1 MAPRSRLLDLETEDV
16 LFVYGDCISV
26 ATHAIVFWPIF
37 FLAAAML
44 LHLVAPFPHAAAV
57 CAGLYGAYC
66 FFLDRAALPTSSKS
80 SSLPSPAAPSHSSTR
95 RMVAGYTIEQDSK
108 RKRVVVKE

>member
-26 ATHAIVFWPIF
+26 ATHAIVFWPVF
-37 FLAAAML
+37 FLAAALL

-80 SSLPSPAAPSHSSTR
+80 SFFAVGGAHASTQ
-95 RMVAGYTIEQDSK
+95 RMMAGYTIEQDS
-108 RKRVVVKE
+108 